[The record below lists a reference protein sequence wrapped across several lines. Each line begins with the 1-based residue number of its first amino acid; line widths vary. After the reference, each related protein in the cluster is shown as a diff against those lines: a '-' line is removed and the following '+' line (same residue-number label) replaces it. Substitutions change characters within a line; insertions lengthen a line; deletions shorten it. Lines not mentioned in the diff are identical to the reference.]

1 MITRWPRPRSTPLFF
16 YALGDRWG
24 SGTAYRYLGVAAL
37 AQGDVPRAQAML
49 RKRLEIFGGFV
60 IGWDIV
66 RSQIYLGDAVRAAG
80 DLDGAHAMLRQALDE
95 ALAVHAVPLAIDA
108 LAALAGLVQ
117 PADPVVA
124 AGLVAFV
131 LQHPMCAHESRERVE
146 GLWAQYTAA
155 LLEAQLTAAR
165 CWATAQTL
173 ETVVEVV

>member
-95 ALAVHAVPLAIDA
+95 ALA
-108 LAALAGLVQ
+108 ALAGLVQ

-165 CWATAQTL
+165 CWAAAQTL